1 MVESRYLTVAGVRT
15 HYLEAGKG
23 APLLLIH
30 GGGSG
35 ADARG
40 NWSGCLPLYAKH
52 YRVIAL
58 DMPGFGHSEKPDPE
72 IFDYGQASRNRHL
85 VAFIEGLD
93 AGPVR
98 LIGNSMGGAT
108 ALGATMLRP
117 DLVSKLVLMGSAG
130 LAISNP
136 DPEVGAAL
144 GGYDFTVEGMRRIVE
159 CLAGP
164 TYPIEE
170 EMLRYRHSLTV
181 SDDAR
186 RALAAIAMKHRTEG
200 LTYPTEDI
208 AAVRTPTF
216 VVGGKLDRV
225 AILAR
230 TYGYLE
236 LLPNSWGFV
245 LPHCG
250 HWVMLEAPAE
260 FVAVT
265 LSFLAVGQFE
275 AQ

>member
-1 MVESRYLTVAGVRT
+1 MIESRYLTVAGIRT
-15 HYLEAGKG
+15 HYLEAGEG
-23 APLLLIH
+23 PILLLIH
-30 GGGSG
+30 GGGAG

-40 NWSGCLPLYAKH
+40 NWSGCLPLYAEH
-52 YRVIAL
+52 FRVIAL
-58 DMPGFGHSEKPDPE
+58 DLPGFGHSDKPDPAV
-72 IFDYGQASRNRHL
+72 FDYGQGSRNRHL
-85 VAFIEGLD
+85 VAFIEALD

-108 ALGATMLRP
+108 ALGAAMLRP
-117 DLVSKLVLMGSAG
+117 DLVLKLVLMGSAG
-130 LAISNP
+130 LAISSP

-144 GGYDFTVEGMRRIVE
+144 SGYDFTVEGMRRIVE
-159 CLAGP
+159 CLVGP
-164 TYPIEE
+164 TYPVDD
-170 EMLRYRHSLTV
+170 EMLAYRHALTLP
-181 SDDAR
+181 DDAR
-186 RALAAIAMKHRTEG
+186 CALSAIAVKHSTEG

-208 AAVRTPTF
+208 ARVQTPTLI
-216 VVGGKLDRV
+216 VGGKLDRV

-260 FVAVT
+260 FVSVT
-265 LSFLAVGQFE
+265 LSFLAEGQFE
-275 AQ
+275 AR